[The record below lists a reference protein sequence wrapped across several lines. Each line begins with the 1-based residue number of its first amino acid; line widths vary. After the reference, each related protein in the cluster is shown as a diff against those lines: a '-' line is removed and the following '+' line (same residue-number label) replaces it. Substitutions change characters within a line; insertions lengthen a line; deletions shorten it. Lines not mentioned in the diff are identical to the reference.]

1 MRHPRKG
8 VELLLD
14 AVKRLRSLYPDIEI
28 ILVGSLGY
36 SGYGD
41 HMKRRINELGGLAVI
56 RGQMNAE
63 EIADELTISIHT
75 VYSYR
80 NRILEKM
87 KLKSN
92 VELTQYVIKNKL
104 IEL

>member
-1 MRHPRKG
+1 
-8 VELLLD
+8 V
-14 AVKRLRSLYPDIEI
+14 
-28 ILVGSLGY
+28 
-36 SGYGD
+36 
-41 HMKRRINELGGLAVI
+41 
-56 RGQMNAE
+56 
-63 EIADELTISIHT
+63 HT

-92 VELTQYVIKNKL
+92 VELTQYVMQNKL

>member
-1 MRHPRKG
+1 MVEKLADTFEDNRKTQPH
-8 VELLLD
+8 E
-14 AVKRLRSLYPDIEI
+14 SLSNREFQIMCEI
-28 ILVGSLGY
+28 GNGKS
-36 SGYGD
+36 
-41 HMKRRINELGGLAVI
+41 
-56 RGQMNAE
+56 AE
-63 EIADELTISIHT
+63 EMADDLSISIHT

-104 IEL
+104 IEV